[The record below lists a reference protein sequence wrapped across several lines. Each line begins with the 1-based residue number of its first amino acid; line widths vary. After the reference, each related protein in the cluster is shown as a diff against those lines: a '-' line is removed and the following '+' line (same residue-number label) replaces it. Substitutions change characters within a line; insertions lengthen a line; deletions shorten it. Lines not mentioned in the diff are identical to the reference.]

1 MNLKNLSAQ
10 NKAHKEIL
18 SHLNTK
24 KISKIYNEFSSSL
37 KVKEDL
43 AVAVSGGP
51 DSLALAYLAKC
62 YSLKNKIKVK
72 YYIVNHRLRKESSL
86 EAKIVKKVLRK
97 ISIKCTIL
105 NWNGK
110 KPSKNIQAIARDKR
124 YSLLANEC
132 KKNNIKYLLLGHH
145 LNDLFENFLIRIVR
159 GSGLN
164 GLISFSKNTKYRSQ
178 NINVMRP
185 LLNLEKKDL
194 LYISNE
200 VFSFFVKDPSNI
212 NEDYKRTRIR
222 NLLYSLEKEGLDL
235 QKLKLTINNLKDSD
249 KSIKFYVDKNL
260 KKNAVFLKRKN
271 IYILSSNFFDQ
282 SHEIIF
288 RSLTKLIQ
296 KLGKKYYPARGKSIN
311 ELIERIN
318 KKSFT
323 KVTLGGCFIERINE
337 TILITQESSYKI

>member
-1 MNLKNLSAQ
+1 MNRKNLSAQ
-10 NKAHKEIL
+10 NKANKEIL

-37 KVKEDL
+37 EVKEDL

-51 DSLALAYLAKC
+51 DSLALAYLTKC

-97 ISIKCTIL
+97 ISIQCTIL

-222 NLLYSLEKEGLDL
+222 NLLYSLEKEGLDIK
-235 QKLKLTINNLKDSD
+235 KLKLTINNLKDSD
-249 KSIKFYVDKNL
+249 KSIKFYVDRNL
-260 KKNAVFLKRKN
+260 KKNAVFKKKKN
-271 IYILSSNFFDQ
+271 IYLLSSNFFDQ

-337 TILITQESSYKI
+337 TILITQESSHKI